1 MDGHPGY
8 SLASAGFSYQS
19 PYVRPGSLDELAGP
33 VSGTVKAGSHITG
46 TRYLSFDVD
55 DESQLW
61 DLYSVTVRD
70 GTVRDQR
77 ELLNK
82 EVLIRM
88 WPVLNLPQECRQEWE
103 SHFAELRVRTRWSFI

>member
-8 SLASAGFSYQS
+8 SVASAGFSYQS
-19 PYVRPGSLDELAGP
+19 PYVRPGSLDELKGP
-33 VSGTVKAGSHITG
+33 VTGSVEAGSHITG
-46 TRYLSFDVD
+46 TGYRSFDVN

-77 ELLNK
+77 ALLNK
-82 EVLIRM
+82 DVLIRM

-103 SHFAELRVRTRWSFI
+103 SHFTELRMRTRWSFL